1 MPEVKKIF
9 VSRPV
14 VTKPRQYLLD
24 KNWRRI
30 VSVRD
35 RAQGL
40 AKGPICLRSE

>member
-24 KNWRRI
+24 KIGDPLFLGIEPRNSR
-30 VSVRD
+30 RD
-35 RAQGL
+35 RSA
-40 AKGPICLRSE
+40 

>member
-24 KNWRRI
+24 KKGDALSLLGIEPRDSR
-30 VSVRD
+30 RD
-35 RAQGL
+35 RSA
-40 AKGPICLRSE
+40 